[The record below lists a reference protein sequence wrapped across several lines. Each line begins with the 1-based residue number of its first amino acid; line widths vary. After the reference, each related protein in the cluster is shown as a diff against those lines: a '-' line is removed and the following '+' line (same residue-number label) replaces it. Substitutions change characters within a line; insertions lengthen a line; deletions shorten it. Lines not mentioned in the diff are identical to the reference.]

1 MTTQFAGA
9 GAATLRRRLLAAALF
24 ATAPLLSSCVSA
36 VDDTSAFGFSNLNAE
51 AVGADAAAAAE
62 TADAGGAAAP
72 AAADA
77 SQPAPALSSDTAEA
91 SQPAAATQPA
101 ATTQSAA
108 APASP
113 QPLLRPASVD
123 GKAVAAYAGGSVSE
137 GDQVAALAPREKET
151 SLFSSLFARSNAKPP
166 VPNADKRKSQRVVLR
181 HEGAPVSSGD
191 SALPGVDPS
200 SLFEIGQRASA
211 EDEDLME
218 DSVMSYQVASLTGL
232 ARLSPNGLRVQ
243 REDVE
248 TSCFPSQLVGM
259 LRSIERKFGKKVI
272 VTSGYR
278 SPSHNRRVN
287 GATRSQH
294 MGCKA
299 ADIVVPDADR
309 FVVAAYAR
317 SLPGRGGVGTYCH
330 SAAIHVDVG
339 PQRDWNWR
347 CRQRN

>member
-9 GAATLRRRLLAAALF
+9 RAAALRTRLLAAALF
-24 ATAPLLSSCVSA
+24 ATVPVLSSCVSA
-36 VDDTSAFGFSNLNAE
+36 VDDSSAFGFSNL
-51 AVGADAAAAAE
+51 GADAVAADAAE
-62 TADAGGAAAP
+62 SI
-72 AAADA
+72 AADA
-77 SQPAPALSSDTAEA
+77 SASEDAAPAEAAQSAAPEEIVAA
-91 SQPAAATQPA
+91 SQPAAATPPPA
-101 ATTQSAA
+101 TAA
-108 APASP
+108 ESTPS
-113 QPLLRPASVD
+113 LLRPTSVD
-123 GKAVAAYAGGSVSE
+123 GKAVAAYAGGSVTE
-137 GDQVAALAPREKET
+137 GDQVAALAPSGKET

-166 VPNADKRKSQRVVLR
+166 VPNADKRKGQRVVLR
-181 HEGAPVSSGD
+181 QEGAPVASGD
-191 SALPGVDPS
+191 FALPGVDPT

-218 DSVMSYQVASLTGL
+218 DSAMGYQVASLTGM

-243 REDVE
+243 REDVD

-278 SPSHNRRVN
+278 SPTHNRRVN

-347 CRQRN
+347 CRQRK